1 MLNLGNWLKQ
11 QFVLPFG
18 LPLPQTVKL
27 PSGNLEYV
35 VYGSGKPLLLLH
47 GGVGGYD
54 QSLVLFKDI
63 IPEGFQLICPS
74 RPGYLGTSLESG
86 KSVTEQTDL
95 LVELL
100 DFLAV
105 DTVGV
110 VAMSAGGM
118 VAYDLALRYPDKVR
132 ALVAISA
139 ISGEYL
145 LPEQAS
151 NQLAQTFFMPDL
163 GLWLTK
169 ESLSYFP
176 EMTIR
181 KFINAS
187 GAMNSDLVN
196 KKVAEI
202 MNSQQEMKLIAQIM
216 CLMAD
221 YNSRSLGTMND
232 LANGSQLSWFPFN
245 EIKQP
250 ALVIHGTHDNEVRFH
265 HGVFAYEGLGSSHK
279 ERIWLEYGSH
289 FAFYFPSQHRA
300 AQQEFQRFLLQ
311 YA

>member
-1 MLNLGNWLKQ
+1 MLNIGNWLKQ

-18 LPLPQTVKL
+18 LPSPQLVNL
-27 PSGNLEYV
+27 PSGTLEYA

-54 QSLVLFKDI
+54 QSLILFKDC

-74 RPGYLGTSLESG
+74 RPGYLGTPLDSG
-86 KSVTEQTDL
+86 KSVTKQTDL

-100 DFLAV
+100 EFLGIP
-105 DTVGV
+105 DVGL

-118 VAYDLALRYPDKVR
+118 IAYDFALRYPDKTR
-132 ALVAISA
+132 ALVAVSA
-139 ISGEYL
+139 IAGQYL
-145 LPEQAS
+145 IPEQAA
-151 NQLAQTFFMPDL
+151 NQMAQTFFMPDL

-169 ESLSYFP
+169 ESLAYFP

-187 GAMNSDLVN
+187 GAINTELVN
-196 KKVAEI
+196 QKVTEI
-202 MNSQQEMKLIAQIM
+202 MGSQQEMKLIAQIM

-221 YNSRSLGTMND
+221 YNSRSVGTMND
-232 LANGSQLSWFPFN
+232 LANGAQLSWFPF
-245 EIKQP
+245 EQIKHP
-250 ALVIHGTHDNEVRFH
+250 ALIIHGTHDNEVRFH
-265 HGVFAYEGLGSSHK
+265 HGVFAYEGLGSQHK

-289 FAFYFPSQHRA
+289 FAFYFPSQNSHA
-300 AQQEFQRFLLQ
+300 HKQFQQFLLS